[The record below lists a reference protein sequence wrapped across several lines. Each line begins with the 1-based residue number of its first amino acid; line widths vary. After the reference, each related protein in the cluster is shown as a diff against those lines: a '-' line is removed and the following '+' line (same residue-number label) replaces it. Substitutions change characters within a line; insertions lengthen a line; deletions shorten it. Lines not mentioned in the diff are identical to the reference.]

1 VQAIVATDDEVYI
14 GGHFNTLPEA
24 KLNRLALASFL
35 PQNGQATA
43 WDPGANG
50 SFGVWAMGLTRTA
63 LSPNAVPALSIGGD
77 FTRVAGLA
85 RRGYTRFNFA

>member
-1 VQAIVATDDEVYI
+1 LQAIVATDDEVYI

-35 PQNGQATA
+35 PGDGTATG
-43 WDPGANG
+43 WNPGANG
-50 SFGVWAMGLTRTA
+50 SFGVWAMGLTKTPVA
-63 LSPNAVPALSIGGD
+63 PEAALSIGGD

-85 RRGYTRFNFA
+85 RRGFTRFNFS